1 LRLIYTKKGESFSDY
16 QINIM
21 LNKKKKETA
30 KMLTTKTEM
39 KINNAIVIA
48 IVQMYIKR
56 GDFKSKNDVV
66 VEYEGNEYY
75 FDDNGF
81 TSLPL
86 FTDYLSQ
93 VIKIGESLLVSTNTL
108 RRQQLL
114 C

>member
-1 LRLIYTKKGESFSDY
+1 
-16 QINIM
+16 M
-21 LNKKKKETA
+21 LNKKKETA

-48 IVQMYIKR
+48 IVQMYIKE
-56 GDFKSKNDVV
+56 GILKAKDVV

>member
-1 LRLIYTKKGESFSDY
+1 MRLIYTKKGESFSDY

-21 LNKKKKETA
+21 LNKKKETA

-48 IVQMYIKR
+48 IVQMYIKE
-56 GDFKSKNDVV
+56 GILKANDVV

-93 VIKIGESLLVSTNTL
+93 VIKIGESLLVSTNPL

>member
-1 LRLIYTKKGESFSDY
+1 MRLIYTKKGESFSDY

-21 LNKKKKETA
+21 LNNKKETA
-30 KMLTTKTEM
+30 KMLTSKTEI
-39 KINNAIVIA
+39 KVNNAIVIA
-48 IVQMYIKR
+48 IVQMYIKE
-56 GDFKSKNDVV
+56 GILKANDVV
-66 VEYEGNEYY
+66 LEYEGNEYY

-93 VIKIGESLLVSTNTL
+93 VIKIGESLLVSTNTV

>member
-1 LRLIYTKKGESFSDY
+1 MRLIYTKKGESFSDY

-21 LNKKKKETA
+21 LNKKKETA

-48 IVQMYIKR
+48 IVQMYIKE
-56 GDFKSKNDVV
+56 GILKANDVV

>member
-1 LRLIYTKKGESFSDY
+1 MRLIYTKKGESFSDY

-21 LNKKKKETA
+21 LNKKKETA

-48 IVQMYIKR
+48 IVQMYIKE
-56 GDFKSKNDVV
+56 GILKANDVV

-93 VIKIGESLLVSTNTL
+93 VIKIGESLLVSTNTI

>member
-1 LRLIYTKKGESFSDY
+1 MRLIYTKKGESFSDY

-21 LNKKKKETA
+21 LNKKKETA

-48 IVQMYIKR
+48 IVQIYIKE
-56 GDFKSKNDVV
+56 GILKANDVV

>member
-1 LRLIYTKKGESFSDY
+1 MRLIYTKKGESFSDY

-21 LNKKKKETA
+21 LNKKKETA

-48 IVQMYIKR
+48 IVQMYIKE
-56 GDFKSKNDVV
+56 GILKANDVV
-66 VEYEGNEYY
+66 VEFEGNEYY